1 MGLEVGR
8 VGYYPVWFAALPASF
23 RWYPALVE
31 TYQRLHSRRR
41 GTSTARPL
49 GDSVTPICNKPR
61 IMTAGTFD
69 AINHSEGW
77 VGELM
82 CAETESYTKP
92 VGSYDANAWGIYDTL
107 GNLWE
112 WVSDCAVP
120 DHSKLPTD
128 GSPQTAA
135 NGGECDHRLTK
146 GGAFYSRT
154 WLARPATRGDGQ
166 EGDHRPVASGIRL
179 VRELD

>member
-112 WVSDCAVP
+112 WVSDCAAP

-166 EGDHRPVASGIRL
+166 EGDHRPVA
-179 VRELD
+179 